1 MKLSVLLLVRLTASP
16 FPTHRARA
24 TRRCSP
30 RGSALPPPFFS
41 AQLPLAVAQQFTTMN
56 YTQYSDADCKTVK
69 NSSEWGARFAA
80 AAAARSHSRPPR
92 PNFSHLLSP
101 SLPELYT
108 LDKCHKGLI
117 TSCTP
122 GNATLVWYDDTTNK
136 CTGAV
141 NDTRTYVPGT
151 CTQTGPKSARASKL
165 VTCS

>member
-1 MKLSVLLLVRLTASP
+1 MRLRQ
-16 FPTHRARA
+16 RARI
-24 TRRCSP
+24 
-30 RGSALPPPFFS
+30 RGALAPSAH
-41 AQLPLAVAQQFTTMN
+41 A
-56 YTQYSDADCKTVK
+56 
-69 NSSEWGARFAA
+69 FAA
-80 AAAARSHSRPPR
+80 LSPQ
-92 PNFSHLLSP
+92 LLSLL
-101 SLPELYT
+101 SLLKELYT

-141 NDTRTYVPGT
+141 NDTRSYVPGT

>member
-1 MKLSVLLLVRLTASP
+1 MGHVLRLRQ
-16 FPTHRARA
+16 RARI
-24 TRRCSP
+24 
-30 RGSALPPPFFS
+30 RGALAPTS
-41 AQLPLAVAQQFTTMN
+41 
-56 YTQYSDADCKTVK
+56 
-69 NSSEWGARFAA
+69 
-80 AAAARSHSRPPR
+80 
-92 PNFSHLLSP
+92 LSP
-101 SLPELYT
+101 LSLQELYT

-141 NDTRTYVPGT
+141 NDTRSYVPGT